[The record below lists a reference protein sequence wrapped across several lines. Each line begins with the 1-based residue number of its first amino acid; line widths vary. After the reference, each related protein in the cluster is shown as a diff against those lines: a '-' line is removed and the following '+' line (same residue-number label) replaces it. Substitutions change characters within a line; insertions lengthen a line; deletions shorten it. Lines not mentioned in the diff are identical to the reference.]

1 MNAVPVDVLGNSL
14 RIDVLTVV
22 RIKPSVIV
30 FGIVDPTFFPTLPLC
45 LVKLIAFSPVFK

>member
-1 MNAVPVDVLGNSL
+1 MNAVPVDVPENSL

-30 FGIVDPTFFPTLPLC
+30 FGIVDPILSGSSIVSC
-45 LVKLIAFSPVFK
+45 

>member
-30 FGIVDPTFFPTLPLC
+30 FGIVDPILSDSSIVSC
-45 LVKLIAFSPVFK
+45 

>member
-1 MNAVPVDVLGNSL
+1 MNAVPVDVPENSL

-30 FGIVDPTFFPTLPLC
+30 VGIVDPILSGSSIVSC
-45 LVKLIAFSPVFK
+45 